1 MRPNPV
7 HRPTMKNIQLGNRV
21 VGDGAPVFVIA
32 EAGVNHNG
40 DVRLALELVDAAARV
55 GADAVKFQAF
65 VTDEVVTSRAEK
77 AAYQIATTGSS
88 GSQRE
93 MLKALELSPADHR
106 ALQTRC
112 EERSVVY
119 LCTPYDEPSVE
130 MLDGLGVPA
139 FKIASTDTTNVPL
152 LRRIAAKSRPVLL
165 STGMSTLAEV
175 ETAVGTLKRAGL
187 DGKIVLLQCTSE
199 YPAPAREANLRAMRT
214 MREAFECPVGFSDH
228 TEGIEVAVWAVAAG
242 ACVIEKHFTLD
253 RTMKGPDHPASL
265 EPAEFGALVRAARHI
280 EEVLGTG
287 VKQLMPSERSNT
299 KLVRRSL
306 VAQRHIAAGA
316 VLTADDLACKRPANG
331 LSPAWFDRVV
341 GQVAAVDIAP
351 GEAFTLTSVK
361 WKS

>member
-1 MRPNPV
+1 
-7 HRPTMKNIQLGNRV
+7 MKNIQLGERV
-21 VGDGAPVFVIA
+21 VGDGAPAFVIA

-40 DVRLALELVDAAARV
+40 DVRLALELVDVAART

-77 AAYQIATTGSS
+77 AAYQVTATGSS

-93 MLKALELSPADHR
+93 MLKALELSPEDHR
-106 ALQTRC
+106 ALRTRC
-112 EERSVVY
+112 EERSIVC

-139 FKIASTDTTNVPL
+139 FKIASTDITNVPL
-152 LRRIAAKSRPVLL
+152 LRCVAAKSRPVLL

-199 YPAPAREANLRAMRT
+199 YPAPAREANLRAMQT
-214 MREAFECPVGFSDH
+214 MRKAFECPVGFSDH
-228 TEGIEVAVWAVAAG
+228 TEGIDVAVWAVAAG

-253 RTMKGPDHPASL
+253 RTMKGPDHQASL
-265 EPAEFGALVRAARHI
+265 EPAELAALVSAVRRV
-280 EEVLGTG
+280 EEVLGTD
-287 VKQLMPSERSNT
+287 VKQPMPSERSNT
-299 KLVRRSL
+299 RLVRKSL
-306 VAQRHIAAGA
+306 VARRHIDAGE

-331 LSPAWFDRVV
+331 LSPTWFDRVV
-341 GQVAAVDIAP
+341 GQVAAVDMTP
-351 GEAFTLTSVK
+351 GEAFTLVSVK